1 MASVTQKKIKG
12 TLGSFIYFCYGY
24 LLFWNI
30 IEHFLQKF
38 KTEIFETPEWVPR
51 DGRTGTIEFVLIQH
65 YVMTPPFAPV
75 IVPEQDGFQILK
87 KLNLNPAYNA
97 TTVK

>member
-1 MASVTQKKIKG
+1 MVTYFSETFLNIKK
-12 TLGSFIYFCYGY
+12 
-24 LLFWNI
+24 N
-30 IEHFLQKF
+30 

-51 DGRTGTIEFVLIQH
+51 DGRTGTIEFVPIQH